1 MTIGIFGVD
10 TVRGVVNGQA
20 GEWKGTVIHVDV
32 VAFYP
37 DSGSGEEYWPVY
49 EAIEAIHGSD
59 TVKVAGVWEED
70 MEIGRMLFD
79 EEIDELLGVP
89 VEELAGKESNGNL
102 DDLDDDNDD
111 DEDDD

>member
-1 MTIGIFGVD
+1 MTIGVFGLD

-37 DSGSGEEYWPVY
+37 DSGSGVEYWPVY
-49 EAIEAIHGSD
+49 EAIEAIPGSD

-79 EEIDELLGVP
+79 DEEISELLGVS
-89 VEELAGKESNGNL
+89 VEELAGEDEKG
-102 DDLDDDNDD
+102 DDDNRDD
-111 DEDDD
+111 D